1 MDTDAQRP
9 RGQDTTYSSL
19 NVTIEALNLAKDL
32 SGIVP
37 AKVVFGSVS
46 SLLTMIRVC
55 FLPLSDDR
63 ALVSHV
69 SRTPLLTNKTT
80 SSWGWAVLMFA
91 RPLTGE

>member
-1 MDTDAQRP
+1 MDADAQRP
-9 RGQDTTYSSL
+9 RGQDNAYSSL

-63 ALVSHV
+63 ALGSHV
-69 SRTPLLTNKTT
+69 SRTRSLTNKTT
-80 SSWGWAVLMFA
+80 LSWGWAVPMFA